1 MNKYGQAEYAYGI
14 LRQISEKLLAEGIL
28 TEEQLKQL
36 NGLNKEG
43 SFVSSAQLWR
53 RDFVG
58 FGDTIF
64 QEKVVL
70 CM

>member
-1 MNKYGQAEYAYGI
+1 MMHKYGQAEYAYGI
-14 LRQISEKLLAEGIL
+14 LRQ
-28 TEEQLKQL
+28 
-36 NGLNKEG
+36 
-43 SFVSSAQLWR
+43 SSAQLWR